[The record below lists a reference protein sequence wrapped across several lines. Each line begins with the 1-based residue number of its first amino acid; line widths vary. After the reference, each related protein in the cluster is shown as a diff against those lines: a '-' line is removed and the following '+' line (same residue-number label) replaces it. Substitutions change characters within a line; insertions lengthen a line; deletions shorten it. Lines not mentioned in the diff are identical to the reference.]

1 MIVMITMSMV
11 VFVIILDD
19 FADCDFGEGQLS
31 KLNIAES
38 PFTQGCVVG
47 ALQIMMTMGNIM
59 TSTGMTIQN
68 YLQ

>member
-1 MIVMITMSMV
+1 MIIM
-11 VFVIILDD
+11 IILDD

-47 ALQIMMTMGNIM
+47 TLQIMMTMVNIM

-68 YLQ
+68 YL

>member
-1 MIVMITMSMV
+1 MIIM
-11 VFVIILDD
+11 IILDD

-38 PFTQGCVVG
+38 PFTQGCVEG
-47 ALQIMMTMGNIM
+47 TLQIMMTMVNIM

>member
-1 MIVMITMSMV
+1 MV
-11 VFVIILDD
+11 VFVIILDN

-47 ALQIMMTMGNIM
+47 IMMTMVNIM
-59 TSTGMTIQN
+59 TSTEMTIQN
-68 YLQ
+68 YL

>member
-1 MIVMITMSMV
+1 MIIM
-11 VFVIILDD
+11 IILDD

-47 ALQIMMTMGNIM
+47 TLQIMMTMVNIM

>member
-1 MIVMITMSMV
+1 MIIM
-11 VFVIILDD
+11 IILDD

-47 ALQIMMTMGNIM
+47 TLQILMTMVNIM